1 MEFNAADIFEGVVK
15 RIPDREAVV
24 LGNTRFTYKEL
35 DARANKAAHA
45 LKKLNVSKGS
55 HIGIYAFNCIEWLEI
70 MLGAYKLCAIPI
82 NINYRYVEEEL
93 KYLID
98 NADMEAIFF
107 HKQFSEKLLN
117 ISKDLPLLKT
127 YVSIDDQS
135 DIQSDLECIDFE
147 DLIQHES
154 EDQIV
159 QTRSGD
165 DKYILYTGGTTGM
178 PKGVV
183 WRMEDVLM
191 TLGGGID
198 AVTGEKYSTP
208 DALADKCLQDQ
219 TVALALAPL
228 MHGAAQWQSFNAF
241 FSGWKLII
249 NDQVSFDANYI
260 WDLIAKERVMNLTIT
275 GDAMGRPLC
284 DALPAAIDR
293 GLDLSCMIV
302 LASTASV
309 FSSTIKDAILDLLP
323 NLFIIDAVGSSE
335 TGATGVNIHTKG
347 GKLKDSGGGPK
358 FNKPDFSAILNLETH
373 QIISPSDTE
382 TIGYLAR
389 KGHVPIA
396 YYKDPEK
403 SKKTFIEVDGE
414 RFSIPGDMAKYE
426 TDGQMTLLGR
436 GSVSINSGGEKIFPE
451 EVEMALKAHP
461 NVFDCL
467 VVGVADKTWGQ
478 KVVAVIQR
486 RDSSELSLADLK
498 ETSAK
503 YIASYKMPKE
513 IIFSDLIERAPSG
526 KPNYQWAQKYAN
538 TRLASE
544 DSNFQEKDQGDKK

>member
-1 MEFNAADIFEGVVK
+1 MEFNAADIFEGVVD

-24 LGNTRFTYKEL
+24 LGETRLTYIEL
-35 DARANKAAHA
+35 DSRANKAANA
-45 LKKLNVSKGS
+45 LKKLGIKKGS
-55 HIGIYAFNCIEWLEI
+55 HLGIYAFNCIEWLEI

-107 HKQFSEKLLN
+107 HKQFSTKIKN
-117 ISKDLPLLKT
+117 ISADLPLLKN
-127 YVSIDDQS
+127 YISIEDGLDS
-135 DIQSDLECIDFE
+135 KDEMKSALDFE
-147 DLIQHES
+147 LLIEHES
-154 EDQIV
+154 KERIPV
-159 QTRSGD
+159 KRSGD
-165 DKYILYTGGTTGM
+165 DRYIIYTGGTTGM

-198 AVTGEKYSTP
+198 AITGEKYPTP
-208 DALADKCLQDQ
+208 EAFADKCLQDQ
-219 TVALALAPL
+219 TTALALAPL

-241 FSGWKLII
+241 FSGWKFII
-249 NDQVSFDANYI
+249 NDQISFDANYV
-260 WDLIAKERVMNLTIT
+260 WDLVAKEKVMNLTIT

-284 DALPAAIDR
+284 DALPLALER
-293 GLDLSCMIV
+293 NLDLSSLIV
-302 LASTASV
+302 LTSTASI
-309 FSSTIKDAILDLLP
+309 FSSSIKDTILEFLP

-335 TGATGVNIHTKG
+335 TGATGINIHTKD

-358 FNKPDFSAILNLETH
+358 FNKPEYSAILNLDTH
-373 QIISPSDTE
+373 QIIPHTDTK
-382 TIGYLAR
+382 TIGFLAR

-396 YYKDPEK
+396 YYKDKEK
-403 SKKTFIEVDGE
+403 SEKTFIKVDGE
-414 RFSIPGDMAKYE
+414 RYSIPGDMAKYE
-426 TDGQMTLLGR
+426 SDGQMTLLGR

-467 VVGVADKTWGQ
+467 VVGVSDATWGQ
-478 KVVAVIQR
+478 KVVAIIQR
-486 RDSSELSLADLK
+486 RNSSDITINDLK
-498 ETSAK
+498 KVSSK

-513 IIFSDLIERAPSG
+513 IVFSDLIERAPSG
-526 KPNYQWAQKYAN
+526 KPNYQWAQEYAN
-538 TRLASE
+538 
-544 DSNFQEKDQGDKK
+544 KKSSGS

>member
-1 MEFNAADIFEGVVK
+1 MEFNAADIFEGVVQ

-24 LGNTRFTYKEL
+24 LGETRLTYKEL

-45 LKKLNVSKGS
+45 LKKLNISQGS

-93 KYLID
+93 KYLMN
-98 NADMEAIFF
+98 NADIEAIFF
-107 HKQFSEKLLN
+107 HQQFSDKLNN
-117 ISKDLPLLKT
+117 IADALPLLKT
-127 YVSIDDQS
+127 YVSINDGS
-135 DIQSDLECIDFE
+135 DAKSDLVCVDYEA
-147 DLIQHES
+147 LIEHES
-154 EDQIV
+154 EEQV
-159 QTRSGD
+159 PQLRSGD
-165 DKYILYTGGTTGM
+165 DQYILYTGGTTGM

-198 AVTGEKYSTP
+198 AVTGEKYPTP
-208 DALADKCLQDQ
+208 EALADKCLQDQ
-219 TVALALAPL
+219 TTALALAPL

-241 FSGWKLII
+241 FSGWKLVF
-249 NDQVSFDANYI
+249 NDQVTFDAHHA
-260 WDLIAKERVMNLTIT
+260 WDLIAKERVMNVTIT

-284 DALPAAIDR
+284 DALPAALQR
-293 GLDLSCMIV
+293 GLDLSCLFVI
-302 LASTASV
+302 ASSASV
-309 FSSTIKDAILDLLP
+309 FSSSIKDTMITLLP

-335 TGATGVNIHTKG
+335 TGATGVNIHTKD

-358 FNKPDFSAILNLETH
+358 FNKPDFSAILNLETQ
-373 QIISPSDTE
+373 QIIPQSDTE

-389 KGHVPIA
+389 KGHVPLA

-403 SKKTFIEVDGE
+403 SKKTFIDVEGE
-414 RFSIPGDMAKYE
+414 RFSVPGDMAKYE
-426 TDGQMTLLGR
+426 SDGQITLLGR

-467 VVGVADKTWGQ
+467 VVGVKDETWGQ

-486 RDSSELSLADLK
+486 RDSSELTLEDLK

-503 YIASYKMPKE
+503 YIASYKMPKAL
-513 IIFSDLIERAPSG
+513 IFSDLIERAPSG
-526 KPNYQWAQKYAN
+526 KPNYQWAQEFAN
-538 TRLASE
+538 KTL
-544 DSNFQEKDQGDKK
+544 QG

>member
-1 MEFNAADIFEGVVK
+1 MEFNAADIFEGVVQ

-24 LGNTRFTYKEL
+24 LGETRLTYKEL

-45 LKKLNVSKGS
+45 LKKLNISKGS

-93 KYLID
+93 KYLMN
-98 NADMEAIFF
+98 NADIEAIFF
-107 HKQFSEKLLN
+107 HQQFSDKLNN
-117 ISKDLPLLKT
+117 IADALPLLKT
-127 YVSIDDQS
+127 YVSINDGS
-135 DIQSDLECIDFE
+135 DAKSDLVCVDYEA
-147 DLIQHES
+147 LIEHES
-154 EDQIV
+154 EEQV
-159 QTRSGD
+159 PQLRSGD
-165 DKYILYTGGTTGM
+165 DQYILYTGGTTGM

-198 AVTGEKYSTP
+198 AVTGEKYPTP
-208 DALADKCLQDQ
+208 EALADKCLQDQ
-219 TVALALAPL
+219 TTALALAPL

-241 FSGWKLII
+241 FSGWKLVF
-249 NDQVSFDANYI
+249 NDQVTFDAHHA

-284 DALPAAIDR
+284 DALPAALQR
-293 GLDLSCMIV
+293 GLDLSCLFVI
-302 LASTASV
+302 ASSASV
-309 FSSTIKDAILDLLP
+309 FSSSIKDTMITLLP

-335 TGATGVNIHTKG
+335 TGATGVNIHTKD

-358 FNKPDFSAILNLETH
+358 FNKPDFSAILNLETQ
-373 QIISPSDTE
+373 QIIPQSDTE

-403 SKKTFIEVDGE
+403 SKKTFIDVEGE
-414 RFSIPGDMAKYE
+414 RFSVPGDMAKYE
-426 TDGQMTLLGR
+426 SDGQITLLGR

-467 VVGVADKTWGQ
+467 VVGVKDETWGQ

-486 RDSSELSLADLK
+486 RDSSELTLEDLK

-503 YIASYKMPKE
+503 YIASYKMPKAL
-513 IIFSDLIERAPSG
+513 IFSDLIERAPSG
-526 KPNYQWAQKYAN
+526 KPNYQWAQNFAN
-538 TRLASE
+538 KTL
-544 DSNFQEKDQGDKK
+544 QG

>member
-1 MEFNAADIFEGVVK
+1 MEFNAADIFEGVVD

-24 LGNTRFTYKEL
+24 LGETRLTYIEL
-35 DARANKAAHA
+35 DSRANKAANA
-45 LKKLNVSKGS
+45 LKKLGIKKGS
-55 HIGIYAFNCIEWLEI
+55 HLGIYAFNCIEWLEI

-107 HKQFSEKLLN
+107 HKQFSTKIKN
-117 ISKDLPLLKT
+117 ISADLPLLKN
-127 YVSIDDQS
+127 YISIEDGLDS
-135 DIQSDLECIDFE
+135 KDEMKSALDFE
-147 DLIQHES
+147 LLIEHES
-154 EDQIV
+154 KERIPV
-159 QTRSGD
+159 KRSGD
-165 DKYILYTGGTTGM
+165 DRYIIYTGGTTGM

-198 AVTGEKYSTP
+198 AITGEKYPTP
-208 DALADKCLQDQ
+208 EAFADKCLQDQ
-219 TVALALAPL
+219 TTALALAPL

-241 FSGWKLII
+241 FSGWKFII
-249 NDQVSFDANYI
+249 NDQISFDANYV
-260 WDLIAKERVMNLTIT
+260 WDLVAKEKVMNLTIT

-284 DALPAAIDR
+284 DALPLALER
-293 GLDLSCMIV
+293 NLDLSSLIV
-302 LASTASV
+302 LTSTASI
-309 FSSTIKDAILDLLP
+309 FSSSIKDTILEFLP

-335 TGATGVNIHTKG
+335 TGATGINIHTKD

-358 FNKPDFSAILNLETH
+358 FNRPEYSAILNLDTH
-373 QIISPSDTE
+373 QIIPHTDTK
-382 TIGYLAR
+382 TIGFLAR

-396 YYKDPEK
+396 YYKDKEK
-403 SKKTFIEVDGE
+403 SEKTFIKVDGE
-414 RFSIPGDMAKYE
+414 RYSIPGDMAKYE
-426 TDGQMTLLGR
+426 SDGQMTLLGR

-467 VVGVADKTWGQ
+467 VVGVSDATWGQ
-478 KVVAVIQR
+478 KVVAIIQR
-486 RDSSELSLADLK
+486 RNSSDITINDLK
-498 ETSAK
+498 KVSSK

-513 IIFSDLIERAPSG
+513 IVFSDLIERAPSG
-526 KPNYQWAQKYAN
+526 KPNYQWAQEYAN
-538 TRLASE
+538 
-544 DSNFQEKDQGDKK
+544 KKSSGS

>member
-1 MEFNAADIFEGVVK
+1 MEFNAADIFEGVVD

-24 LGNTRFTYKEL
+24 LGETRLTYIEL
-35 DARANKAAHA
+35 DSRANKAANA
-45 LKKLNVSKGS
+45 LKKLGIKKGS
-55 HIGIYAFNCIEWLEI
+55 HLGIYAFNCIEWLEI

-107 HKQFSEKLLN
+107 HKQFSTKIKN
-117 ISKDLPLLKT
+117 ISADLPLLKN
-127 YVSIDDQS
+127 YISIEDGLDS
-135 DIQSDLECIDFE
+135 KDEMKSALDFE
-147 DLIQHES
+147 LLIEHES
-154 EDQIV
+154 KERIPV
-159 QTRSGD
+159 KRSGD
-165 DKYILYTGGTTGM
+165 DRYIIYTGGTTGM

-198 AVTGEKYSTP
+198 AITGEKYPTP
-208 DALADKCLQDQ
+208 EAFADKCLQDQ
-219 TVALALAPL
+219 TTALALAPL

-241 FSGWKLII
+241 FSGWKFII
-249 NDQVSFDANYI
+249 NDQISFDANYV
-260 WDLIAKERVMNLTIT
+260 WDLVAKEKVMNLTIT

-284 DALPAAIDR
+284 DALPLALER
-293 GLDLSCMIV
+293 NLDLSSLIV
-302 LASTASV
+302 LTSTASI
-309 FSSTIKDAILDLLP
+309 FSSSIKDTILEFLP

-335 TGATGVNIHTKG
+335 TGATGINIHTKD

-358 FNKPDFSAILNLETH
+358 FNRPEYSAILNLDTH
-373 QIISPSDTE
+373 QIIPHTDTK
-382 TIGYLAR
+382 TIGFLAR

-396 YYKDPEK
+396 YYKDKEK
-403 SKKTFIEVDGE
+403 SEKTFIKVDGE
-414 RFSIPGDMAKYE
+414 RYSIPGDMAKYE
-426 TDGQMTLLGR
+426 SDGQMTLLGR

-467 VVGVADKTWGQ
+467 VVGVSDATWGQ
-478 KVVAVIQR
+478 KVVAIIQR
-486 RDSSELSLADLK
+486 RNSSDITIDDLK
-498 ETSAK
+498 KVSSK

-513 IIFSDLIERAPSG
+513 IVFSDLIERAPSG
-526 KPNYQWAQKYAN
+526 KPNYQWAQEYAN
-538 TRLASE
+538 
-544 DSNFQEKDQGDKK
+544 KKSSGS

>member
-1 MEFNAADIFEGVVK
+1 MEFNAADIFEGVVD

-24 LGNTRFTYKEL
+24 LGETRLTYIEL
-35 DARANKAAHA
+35 DSRANKAANA
-45 LKKLNVSKGS
+45 LKKLGIKKGS
-55 HIGIYAFNCIEWLEI
+55 HLGIYAFNCIEWLEI

-107 HKQFSEKLLN
+107 HKQFSTKIKN
-117 ISKDLPLLKT
+117 ISADLPLLKN
-127 YVSIDDQS
+127 YISIEDGLDS
-135 DIQSDLECIDFE
+135 KEEMKSALDFE
-147 DLIQHES
+147 LLIEHES
-154 EDQIV
+154 KERIPV
-159 QTRSGD
+159 KRSGD
-165 DKYILYTGGTTGM
+165 DIYIIYTGGTTGM

-198 AVTGEKYSTP
+198 AITGKKYPTP
-208 DALADKCLQDQ
+208 EAFADKCLQDQ
-219 TVALALAPL
+219 TTALALAPL

-241 FSGWKLII
+241 FSGWKFII
-249 NDQVSFDANYI
+249 NDQISFDANYV
-260 WDLIAKERVMNLTIT
+260 WDLVAKEKVMNLTIT

-284 DALPAAIDR
+284 DALPLALER
-293 GLDLSCMIV
+293 NLDLSSLIV
-302 LASTASV
+302 LTSTASI
-309 FSSTIKDAILDLLP
+309 FSSSIKDTILEFLP

-335 TGATGVNIHTKG
+335 TGATGINIHTKD

-358 FNKPDFSAILNLETH
+358 FNRPEYSAILNLDTH
-373 QIISPSDTE
+373 QIIPHTDTK
-382 TIGYLAR
+382 TIGFLAR

-396 YYKDPEK
+396 YYKDKEK
-403 SKKTFIEVDGE
+403 SEKTFIKVDGE
-414 RFSIPGDMAKYE
+414 RYSIPGDMAKYE
-426 TDGQMTLLGR
+426 SDGQMTLLGR

-467 VVGVADKTWGQ
+467 VVGVSDATWGQ
-478 KVVAVIQR
+478 KVVAIIQR
-486 RDSSELSLADLK
+486 RNSSDITINDLK
-498 ETSAK
+498 KVSSK

-513 IIFSDLIERAPSG
+513 IVFSDLIERAPSG
-526 KPNYQWAQKYAN
+526 KPNYQWAQEYAN
-538 TRLASE
+538 
-544 DSNFQEKDQGDKK
+544 KKSSGS